1 MVTALRF
8 FFHDDRSPDGAK
20 ARWRAVAQSGDG
32 LAGCLGVP
40 GLHSAGLCRLRSIRA
55 MLHGLARLHGPYRGR
70 GRIRFH
76 RSGERPP
83 PNSMFQP
90 GDIMARRRTSCEER
104 TPCRSI
110 AFIIPPRSPSRAEA
124 ATPGKIIYV
133 SGQLGLDLDNKIVGA
148 PGDFRAQAEQ
158 VFRNLE
164 NALAAAGA
172 GFEHVVKLNNYL
184 VDIAHIGIFREV
196 RDRFVDTAA
205 PPASTAIA
213 VPGLARPGALLEVEA
228 IALVPQAAGKGAR
241 SPARSKSA
249 SRRSAKPAK
258 SPAKLRRK
266 AAAGSSRGGSRK
278 PK

>member
-1 MVTALRF
+1 MPI
-8 FFHDDRSPDGAK
+8 H
-20 ARWRAVAQSGDG
+20 
-32 LAGCLGVP
+32 
-40 GLHSAGLCRLRSIRA
+40 
-55 MLHGLARLHGPYRGR
+55 
-70 GRIRFH
+70 RFH
-76 RSGERPP
+76 NP
-83 PNSMFQP
+83 
-90 GDIMARRRTSCEER
+90 A
-104 TPCRSI
+104 SI
-110 AFIIPPRSPSRAEA
+110 AKPGGYSHVVEA
-124 ATPGKIIYV
+124 ATPGRIIYV

-184 VDIAHIGIFREV
+184 VDIAHIVIFREV

-213 VPGLARPGALLEVEA
+213 VSGLARPGALLEVEA

-249 SRRSAKPAK
+249 PRRAAKSPAKSPTKSPTK

-266 AAAGSSRGGSRK
+266 SAAGSSRGGSRK
-278 PK
+278 RK